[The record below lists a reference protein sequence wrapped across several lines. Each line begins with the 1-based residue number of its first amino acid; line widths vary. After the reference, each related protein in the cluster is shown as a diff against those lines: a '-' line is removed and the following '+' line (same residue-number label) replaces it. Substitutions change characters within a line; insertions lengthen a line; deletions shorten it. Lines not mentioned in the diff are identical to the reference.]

1 MTHDIFLVHQNP
13 AFLKDFQEKL
23 SHNGTRVTALQTNEA
38 LSKISDFP
46 DAVLVID
53 IENDWEGALQTLKNL
68 KKEGLTFY
76 AIVSTSTLLKKTI
89 SQIDST
95 SKTLAHN
102 VQSLAHN
109 RRKTDRV
116 GEPNFAELL
125 EERLAGFVKKI
136 RASEGNNLYDLL
148 IQEVEKPLISLALK
162 ETGGNQVQASQLLGM
177 HRNTLRKK
185 MRELQIPFG
194 KKVLR

>member
-1 MTHDIFLVHQNP
+1 MTRDIFLVHQDP
-13 AFLKDFQEKL
+13 LFLKDFEEKL
-23 SHNGTRVTALQTNEA
+23 SHNGTRVTPLQTKEA

-46 DAVLVID
+46 NAVLVID
-53 IENDWEGALQTLKNL
+53 IENDWEDALQTLENL
-68 KKEGLTFY
+68 KKEGLAFY
-76 AIVSTSTLLKKTI
+76 AIVSTATLLKKTV

-95 SKTLAHN
+95 SQALA
-102 VQSLAHN
+102 QDTPSSAYN
-109 RRKTDRV
+109 RRKTDRL
-116 GEPNFAELL
+116 GKPNFAELL
-125 EERLAGFVKKI
+125 EERLADFVRKI

-194 KKVLR
+194 KKTAR